1 MHDKYKYTD
10 YHKVIQLFDVWYIF
24 TWLIPCCDGCYDFRI
39 KRCSVRLYSQCFV
52 GGFMSYIY
60 IYFHL
65 FMHSGGQHKRYLI
78 RSRNCLSY
86 TGIWDHPPFFFR
98 LYSVLSKLLIVSLD
112 YPFCIAL
119 SLCSMVL
126 FCHYHLIKTYYRV
139 NTKMSNEDYSFLTRV
154 SYLNNY
160 WTQCFY
166 K

>member
-1 MHDKYKYTD
+1 MILKSMHDKYKYTD

-52 GGFMSYIY
+52 GGFMSYLY

-86 TGIWDHPPFFFR
+86 AGIWDHPPFFF
-98 LYSVLSKLLIVSLD
+98 ST
-112 YPFCIAL
+112 
-119 SLCSMVL
+119 L
-126 FCHYHLIKTYYRV
+126 FCVVQIVDCVPGLSILYCPFALLYGFVLPLPPYQ
-139 NTKMSNEDYSFLTRV
+139 NL
-154 SYLNNY
+154 L
-160 WTQCFY
+160 
-166 K
+166 

>member
-52 GGFMSYIY
+52 GGFMSYLY

-86 TGIWDHPPFFFR
+86 AGIWDHPPFFFDFI
-98 LYSVLSKLLIVSLD
+98 LCCPNCWLCPWIIHSVL
-112 YPFCIAL
+112 PFRFAL
-119 SLCSMVL
+119 W
-126 FCHYHLIKTYYRV
+126 FCFAIT
-139 NTKMSNEDYSFLTRV
+139 T
-154 SYLNNY
+154 
-160 WTQCFY
+160 
-166 K
+166 